1 VLPPRR
7 GILGLQPSKVKARKT
22 SKANPPHIASYNFA
36 YEETTRKTM
45 NERPRRLF
53 TFVIA
58 SALLTSTIG
67 CHPTQTPTPATL
79 PANIKAIFDKPV
91 YKGAIWGLRVVDLAT
106 GQPLIDIEPTRG
118 FFIGSVRKVFTIG
131 ELIDKIGPD
140 HTYDTP
146 VYRRGTLT
154 PQGVLQGDLI
164 LVASGDITMGGRT
177 NPDGTVAYGNF
188 DDNEANALGNANL
201 TAPDPLAGYAALAQQ
216 VATSGIKQITG
227 NIIIDDRLFQPWNF
241 RGQFDLLPIFVNDDV
256 VDLSIHPTKPG
267 QPASIDYRPH
277 SASLRVVNGL
287 HTTAANTEADIKLD
301 PELPQCIGK
310 PNCAATI
317 SGSLPTNYTP
327 PMTGQWPLVR
337 TFRITQPANYA
348 RTVFIEK
355 LQAAGV
361 KVKAPAVAANPTQL
375 LPAKDSYT
383 PDTRVALLKGL
394 PYSEDARFI
403 LKVSY
408 NMGAD
413 TSLLLY
419 GLTQNADSMPAALM
433 VERENL
439 EANYGISNS
448 DYHFV
453 DGSGGGDTTATNA
466 AVTHLLA
473 DMTTRPAFLQYQAAF
488 PILGIDGSLA
498 TVTAFTSDPTL
509 APAKG
514 QVHAKTGTYVT
525 GSPAGLMLK
534 GQALAGYIDTKSGKK
549 LIYELVVNNVPI
561 KDIPD
566 IIQTFQDEGTIS
578 AILWRDN

>member
-1 VLPPRR
+1 
-7 GILGLQPSKVKARKT
+7 
-22 SKANPPHIASYNFA
+22 
-36 YEETTRKTM
+36 M
-45 NERPRRLF
+45 NERLGRLSILAVLSIF
-53 TFVIA
+53 P
-58 SALLTSTIG
+58 SLLISCRPAQNT
-67 CHPTQTPTPATL
+67 TPATL
-79 PANIKAIFDKPV
+79 PANIKAIFDKPL
-91 YKGAIWGLRVVDLAT
+91 YKNAIWGLRVIDPAT
-106 GQPLIDIEPTRG
+106 GQTLIDTEPARQ

-146 VYRRGTLT
+146 IYRRGTLT

-188 DDNEANALGNANL
+188 DDNEANALGNASL

-216 VATSGIKQITG
+216 VAASGVKQITG
-227 NIIIDDRLFQPWNF
+227 NIIVDDRLFQPWNF
-241 RGQFDLLPIFVNDDV
+241 RDQFNLLPIFVNDDV

-267 QPASIDYRPH
+267 QLASIDYRPH
-277 SASLRVVNGL
+277 SAALRVVNGL

-301 PELPQCIGK
+301 PELPQCIGR
-310 PNCAATI
+310 PNCTATI
-317 SGSLPTNYTP
+317 SGSLPANYTP

-361 KVKAPAVAANPTQL
+361 RVKAPAVAANPTQL
-375 LPAKDSYT
+375 LPAKDSYA

-419 GLTQNADSMPAALM
+419 GLTQGVDNMRAALAA
-433 VERENL
+433 ENKNL
-439 EANYGISNS
+439 QANYGISNA
-448 DYHFV
+448 DHHFI
-453 DGSGGGDTTATNA
+453 DGSGGGDTTATNI
-466 AVTHLLA
+466 AVTQMLT
-473 DMTTRPAFLQYQAAF
+473 DMSKRPTFPQFYAAL
-488 PILGIDGSLA
+488 PILGVDGSLA
-498 TVTAFTSDPTL
+498 TVTGFTSDPTL

-514 QVHAKTGTYVT
+514 QVHAKTGTYAI
-525 GSPAGLMLK
+525 GNESGLVLK
-534 GQALAGYIDTKSGKK
+534 GQAFGGYIDTKSGKH
-549 LIYELVVNNVPI
+549 LVYQLVVNDVPI
-561 KDIPD
+561 QNIPD
-566 IIQTFQDEGTIS
+566 ILQVFQDEGTIS

>member
-1 VLPPRR
+1 
-7 GILGLQPSKVKARKT
+7 
-22 SKANPPHIASYNFA
+22 
-36 YEETTRKTM
+36 M
-45 NERPRRLF
+45 NERLGRLSILAVSSTLF
-53 TFVIA
+53 T
-58 SALLTSTIG
+58 LLIG
-67 CHPTQTPTPATL
+67 CRPAQKNTPATV
-79 PANIKAIFDKPV
+79 PANIQAIFDKPL
-91 YKGAIWGLRVVDLAT
+91 YKNATWGLRVIDLAT
-106 GQPLIDIEPTRG
+106 SQTLVDTEPSRQ

-131 ELIDKIGPD
+131 ELIDQIGPD

-177 NPDGTVAYGNF
+177 NPNGTVAYGNF

-216 VATSGIKQITG
+216 VAASGIKQITG
-227 NIIIDDRLFQPWNF
+227 NIIIDDRLFEPWNF
-241 RGQFDLLPIFVNDDV
+241 RDQFNLSPIFVNDDV
-256 VDLSIHPTKPG
+256 VDLSIHATKPG
-267 QPASIDYRPH
+267 QLASIDYRPH
-277 SASLRVVNGL
+277 SAALRVVNGL

-310 PNCAATI
+310 PNCTATI
-317 SGSLPTNYTP
+317 SGSLPANYTP

-361 KVKAPAVAANPTQL
+361 RVKAPVVAINPTQL

-383 PDTRVALLKGL
+383 PDTRVGLLKGL

-419 GLTQNADSMPAALM
+419 GLTQGADNMKSAIVA
-433 VERENL
+433 ENRNL
-439 EANYGISNS
+439 QANYGISNA
-448 DYHFV
+448 DHHFI
-453 DGSGGGDTTATNA
+453 DGSGGGDTTATNT
-466 AVTHLLA
+466 AVTQMLT
-473 DMTTRPAFLQYQAAF
+473 DMSKRPTFAQFYSAL
-488 PILGIDGSLA
+488 PILGVDGSLA
-498 TVTAFTSDPTL
+498 TVTGFTSDPTL

-514 QVHAKTGTYVT
+514 QVHAKTGTYALGTASGIV
-525 GSPAGLMLK
+525 LK
-534 GQALAGYIDTKSGKK
+534 GQAFGGYIDTKSGKH
-549 LIYELVVNNVPI
+549 LVYQLVVNDVPI
-561 KDIPD
+561 QNIPD
-566 IIQTFQDEGTIS
+566 ILQVFQDEGTIS

>member
-1 VLPPRR
+1 M
-7 GILGLQPSKVKARKT
+7 I
-22 SKANPPHIASYNFA
+22 
-36 YEETTRKTM
+36 
-45 NERPRRLF
+45 ERPCRLSLLA
-53 TFVIA
+53 VS
-58 SALLTSTIG
+58 SAFLTLSTG
-67 CHPTQTPTPATL
+67 CRPAQNATPASL
-79 PANIKAIFDKPV
+79 PANIKAIFDKPL
-91 YKGAIWGLRVVDLAT
+91 YKNATWGLRVVDLAN
-106 GQPLIDIEPTRG
+106 GQVLIDTEPTRG

-154 PQGVLQGDLI
+154 QGVLQGDLI

-177 NPDGTVAYGNF
+177 NPNGTVAYGNF
-188 DDNEANALGNANL
+188 DDNEANSLGNANL

-216 VATSGIKQITG
+216 VAASGIKQITG
-227 NIIIDDRLFQPWNF
+227 NVIIDDRLFHPWNF
-241 RGQFDLLPIFVNDDV
+241 RDQFNLLPIFVNDDV
-256 VDLSIHPTKPG
+256 VDLSINPTKPG
-267 QPASIDYRPH
+267 QLASVDYRPH
-277 SASLRVVNGL
+277 SAALRVVNSL
-287 HTTAANTEADIKLD
+287 HTTAANTEAGIKLD

-310 PNCAATI
+310 PNCTATI
-317 SGSLPTNYTP
+317 SGSLPANYTP

-361 KVKAPAVAANPTQL
+361 KVKAPAVATNPTQL
-375 LPAKDSYT
+375 LPAKDSYE

-419 GLTQNADSMPAALM
+419 GLTQNANNMNAALM
-433 VERENL
+433 AESKNL
-439 EANYGISNS
+439 QANYGISNS

-453 DGSGGGDTTATNA
+453 DGSGGGDTTATTV
-466 AVTHLLA
+466 AVTKMLA
-473 DMTTRPAFLQYQAAF
+473 DMSKRSAFSQYLAAF
-488 PILGIDGSLA
+488 PILGVDGSLA
-498 TVTAFTSDPTL
+498 TVTDFTSDPTL
-509 APAKG
+509 APAKR
-514 QVHAKTGTYVT
+514 QVHAKTGTYALGDASGIVV
-525 GSPAGLMLK
+525 K
-534 GQALAGYIDTKSGKK
+534 GQAFGGYIDTRSGKH
-549 LIYELVVNNVPI
+549 LVYQLVVNDVPI
-561 KDIPD
+561 QNIPD
-566 IIQTFQDEGTIS
+566 ILHIFQDEGIIS